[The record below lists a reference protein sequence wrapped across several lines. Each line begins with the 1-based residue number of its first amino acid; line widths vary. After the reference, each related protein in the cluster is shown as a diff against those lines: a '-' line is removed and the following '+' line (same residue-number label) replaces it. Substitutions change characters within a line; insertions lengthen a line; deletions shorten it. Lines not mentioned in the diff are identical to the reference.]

1 MKSIIMSGLVA
12 SEPQLRYTA
21 DNQTPICEFMLRL
34 QNPKTSDSDV
44 IKVVAWNNLAQEL
57 AETVHQATTV
67 VVEGR
72 LKTSVREVN
81 EHKEKHISITASRVH
96 CLPEVELNLNQVSL
110 IGRLGQDPDVRYFG
124 SGNVVSNFS
133 VAVRGS
139 SNSDPDWF
147 TVELWGKTAEVA
159 ADYTRK
165 GGQVGIIGQVVID
178 HWKDRTSG
186 DERSTPVIKGSQI
199 SLISSSSPTESSES
213 LDEF

>member
-1 MKSIIMSGLVA
+1 MKSIIISGPVA
-12 SEPQLRYTA
+12 NEPQLRYTA

-34 QNPKTSDSDV
+34 ENPRTSNSDL

-81 EHKEKHISITASRVH
+81 SHKEKHVSITASRVH
-96 CLPEVELNLNQVSL
+96 ALSDAVGLNLNQVNL
-110 IGRLGQDPDVRYFG
+110 IGRLGQDPDVRYFE

-186 DERSTPVIKGSQI
+186 DDRVRPVIKGSQI
-199 SLISSSSPTESSES
+199 SLISGTTSAEPSE
-213 LDEF
+213 EF